1 MADTGYG
8 KDVNVLWKD
17 RKRWCGLPLS
27 FTRYKIIEKPTK
39 WLKLI
44 VDKGFLSR
52 HVEEIN
58 MFRIEDVSVVET
70 FTNRLWG
77 TGSITVLAK
86 DASHPETI
94 LVRVA
99 HPKRIRNM
107 ITELVEQDR
116 KSKNVSVGEMHI

>member
-1 MADTGYG
+1 MADIGYG

-77 TGSITVLAK
+77 TGSITVLSK

-94 LVRVA
+94 LVRIA

-116 KSKNVSVGEMHI
+116 ASKNVSVGEMHI